1 MWSSTIFGNA
11 FLSPRKQIGASQR
24 LQETPMK
31 ITVIKKTN
39 GKVKTMG
46 LCPWILDEPSIA
58 KN

>member
-1 MWSSTIFGNA
+1 
-11 FLSPRKQIGASQR
+11 
-24 LQETPMK
+24 MK

-46 LCPWILDEPSIA
+46 GCPYIIDEPPVS